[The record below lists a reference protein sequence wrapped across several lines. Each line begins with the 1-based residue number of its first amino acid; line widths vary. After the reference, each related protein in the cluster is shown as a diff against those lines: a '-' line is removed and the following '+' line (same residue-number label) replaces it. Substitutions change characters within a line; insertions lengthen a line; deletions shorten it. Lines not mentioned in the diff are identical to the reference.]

1 MDDLQDVTVKTGA
14 QQAAPGVSS
23 FDLVILKFAKFLIW
37 GVGLFAA
44 TKLVE
49 WFAQNRLKAATPA
62 TSSPS
67 QAAAST
73 AAASGSAAKAE
84 EKQPEFDEAKNKKEV
99 EAVLAR
105 AQAQAAKAGEGKLT
119 LEHMVLALAE
129 NPRFGEILSCAEG
142 LSEDELRKAVKK
154 SRVMYNHG
162 EAGMEISEPTP
173 TALSRYGRD
182 LTALARSR
190 QLDPLIGRTDEL
202 RKLFN
207 VLCRRT
213 KNNPVVLGESGVGKT
228 ALVEGL
234 AARIA
239 AGDCPPALKVW
250 GAAIIALDLGMLM
263 AGATFPGEFEQ
274 RMSAVLKELSDLPK
288 GPPPPLPGAPVLS
301 APSEPPPSSCILF
314 IDDIHNVTGPNAQ
327 QGGGVNDASMLLKPL
342 LARGEL
348 RCIGAT
354 TPDKFRRFIEK
365 DPALERRFQ
374 QLHIAQPTPAEA
386 ISILRGL
393 RARYEKH
400 HALRITDAA
409 LVAAVELS
417 HRYTADRFLPDK
429 AIDLIDE
436 AAARV
441 KLDLDQRPAALD
453 RIIRRIGQLEAE
465 RKLLRRS
472 ASVDR
477 RDALRLTELEAE
489 LAALRGQRDDMTAA
503 VDVQQSEARE
513 LVRVTSELEALHEE
527 LEAEEA
533 GRSEAALAEA
543 ADRPK
548 SDRERIAAD
557 RERTKRREQLLAKLQ
572 AAQEAARRKREAAE
586 TASKRGTWASWGG
599 SGGGE
604 VTEADVAAVIS
615 GWTGIP
621 LTKLVAS
628 ERDSLLKLGDELHR
642 RIIGQEEAVSA
653 VADAIHRSRAGL
665 KDPNGPIASF
675 LFLGPTGVGKTELAK
690 ALAAQL
696 FNTEEAM
703 VRLDMSEYMEKHAV
717 SKLIGA
723 PPGYV
728 GFDEGGQLTE
738 AVRRRPYTVVL
749 FDEVEKAHVDVFNLL
764 LQLLDDG
771 RLSDSQGRT
780 VSFKHTIIIMTS
792 NLGSGEIYKATA
804 GRGRAAAAAAAQRP
818 VAADAQIRDL
828 VMDQVRRHFPPEFLN
843 RVDEFIIFEPLTAV
857 QIRSVVALRL
867 RGLVSRLAE
876 KKVRLVLAD
885 SAMDYLAAKG
895 FDPIFGAR
903 PVKRAIQRELETP
916 LAQALLRGDFEED
929 DSIFVCAPAGQGAE
943 GQQGAEGELDF
954 RRVRPGEELPS
965 VADTAAAA
973 AAAAHAGGAA
983 ALAADASGPAS
994 TVTSS
999 SSAPAAPAG
1008 ASAEA
1013 ASAAASGAAANGT
1026 AAAAAGGG
1034 GGGSKGKGGGGPSL
1048 PPRKGAARERFDP
1061 TRVLSDKHAAG
1072 EDITADG
1079 AEANR
1084 DDFSLP
1090 TSAN

>member
-1 MDDLQDVTVKTGA
+1 MDDLQDVTVTTAA

-23 FDLVILKFAKFLIW
+23 VDLVILKFAKFLLW
-37 GVGLFAA
+37 GVSLFAA
-44 TKLVE
+44 TKLAE
-49 WFAQNRLKAATPA
+49 WFFQNKLKAATPA
-62 TSSPS
+62 AISSS

-105 AQAQAAKAGEGKLT
+105 AQAQAAKGGEGKLT

-142 LSEDELRKAVKK
+142 LTEDDLRKAVKK

-182 LTALARSR
+182 LTALARAR

-234 AARIA
+234 AQRIA
-239 AGDCPPALKVW
+239 AGDCPPALK

-288 GPPPPLPGAPVLS
+288 GPPPPLPGAPLLS
-301 APSEPPPSSCILF
+301 PPSEPPPSSCILF

-374 QLHIAQPTPAEA
+374 QLHIAQPTPPEA

-429 AIDLIDE
+429 AIDLVDE

-441 KLDLDQRPAALD
+441 KLDLDQRPAVLD

-489 LAALRGQRDDMTAA
+489 LGALRRQRDDMTAA

-513 LVRVTSELEALHEE
+513 LVRVTGELEALHEE

-533 GRSEAALAEA
+533 GRSEAALAEG

-548 SDRERIAAD
+548 TDKERIAAD
-557 RERTKRREQLLAKLQ
+557 RERTRRREELLAKLQ
-572 AAQEAARRKREAAE
+572 AAQASARLKREAAE

-599 SGGGE
+599 SGGRE
-604 VTEADVAAVIS
+604 VTEADVASVIS

-696 FNTEEAM
+696 FNAEDAM

-792 NLGSGEIYKATA
+792 NLGSSEIYKATA
-804 GRGRAAAAAAAQRP
+804 GRARTQLAATP
-818 VAADAQIRDL
+818 LAADSNIRDL

-885 SAMDYLAAKG
+885 SAMDHLAAKG

-929 DSIFVCAPAGQGAE
+929 DSIFVCAPAGE
-943 GQQGAEGELDF
+943 TELDF
-954 RRVRPGEELPS
+954 RRVRPGEELPCVS
-965 VADTAAAA
+965 DTPHAPTAATAAAA
-973 AAAAHAGGAA
+973 TAATATP
-983 ALAADASGPAS
+983 ADS
-994 TVTSS
+994 SS
-999 SSAPAAPAG
+999 SSAPAAPA
-1008 ASAEA
+1008 APAET
-1013 ASAAASGAAANGT
+1013 N
-1026 AAAAAGGG
+1026 AAAAAAAPN
-1034 GGGSKGKGGGGPSL
+1034 GSGPKASTGKGGGPSL
-1048 PPRKGAARERFDP
+1048 PPRGGKAAARERFDP
-1061 TRVLSDKHAAG
+1061 TRVLSEKHAAG
-1072 EDITADG
+1072 EDITRDG
-1079 AEANR
+1079 SEANR

>member
-1 MDDLQDVTVKTGA
+1 KEMLDKVYTIVGQSVFLGCIAYALAQLLEWYVK
-14 QQAAPGVSS
+14 P
-23 FDLVILKFAKFLIW
+23 
-37 GVGLFAA
+37 
-44 TKLVE
+44 
-49 WFAQNRLKAATPA
+49 QNRKRLPTAETASPAVSATQ
-62 TSSPS
+62 TTTGSG
-67 QAAAST
+67 QKT
-73 AAASGSAAKAE
+73 AHQEA
-84 EKQPEFDEAKNKKEV
+84 QPVFDEHSNRAEV
-99 EAVLAR
+99 DAIFAR
-105 AQAQAAKAGEGKLT
+105 AQAQCNKLGEGKMT

-142 LSEDELRKAVKK
+142 LTEEDLRKAVKK
-154 SRVMYNHG
+154 SRVMFNHSDTSLEIT
-162 EAGMEISEPTP
+162 EAPP

-182 LTALARSR
+182 ITALARKGK
-190 QLDPLIGRTDEL
+190 LDPLIGRTDEL
-202 RKLFN
+202 RRLFN
-207 VLCRRT
+207 VLSRRT

-234 AARIA
+234 AQRIA
-239 AGDCPPALKVW
+239 AGDCPPALK
-250 GAAIIALDLGMLM
+250 GAAIISLDMGMLM

-274 RMSAVLKELSDLPK
+274 RMSAVLKELSELPQQQQQDQQQRQPGG
-288 GPPPPLPGAPVLS
+288 GPPAEPAPT
-301 APSEPPPSSCILF
+301 SCILF

-354 TPDKFRRFIEK
+354 TPDKYRRFIEK

-374 QLHIAQPTPAEA
+374 TLPLSQPTVSEA

-393 RARYEKH
+393 RARYERH
-400 HALRITDAA
+400 HGLRITDAA

-417 HRYTADRFLPDK
+417 NRYTADRYLPDK

-441 KLDLDQRPAALD
+441 KLDLDQRPLLLD
-453 RIIRRIGQLEAE
+453 HIVRRISQLEAE
-465 RKLLRRS
+465 RKLLKRS
-472 ASVDR
+472 AGVDR

-489 LAALRGQRDDMTAA
+489 LSGLRNQRDDLTAR
-503 VDVQQSEARE
+503 VDKQQSEARE
-513 LVRVTSELEALHEE
+513 LQALSSELESLHEE
-527 LEAEEA
+527 LEAEES
-533 GRSEAALAEA
+533 GRSEAALAEGA
-543 ADRPK
+543 NRPK
-548 SDRERIAAD
+548 SDADRIKAD
-557 RERTKRREQLLAKLQ
+557 RERVKRREQLLTKLH
-572 AAQEAARRKREAAE
+572 AAQEAARKRRAAAE
-586 TASKRGTWASWGG
+586 ANSHRGG
-599 SGGGE
+599 SPVCPGGE
-604 VTEADVAAVIS
+604 VTEADIATVIS
-615 GWTGIP
+615 SWTGIP
-621 LTKLVAS
+621 LTKLVAT
-628 ERDSLLKLGDELHR
+628 ERDSLLRLGDELHR
-642 RIIGQEEAVSA
+642 RIIGQEEAVCA
-653 VADAIHRSRAGL
+653 VAEAIHRSRAGL

-690 ALAAQL
+690 ALASHL
-696 FNTEEAM
+696 FNAEDAM

-792 NLGSGEIYKATA
+792 NLGSGEIYRATA
-804 GRGRAAAAAAAQRP
+804 GKSREAVAAAAGASDP
-818 VAADAQIRDL
+818 QIRDL

-857 QIRSVVALRL
+857 QIRDVVGLRL
-867 RGLVSRLAE
+867 RGLISRLGE
-876 KKVRLVLAD
+876 KKIRLVLSD

-916 LAQALLRGDFEED
+916 LAQSLLRGDFEED
-929 DSIFVCAPAGQGAE
+929 DSIFVSRVAE
-943 GQQGAEGELDF
+943 RAQLTF
-954 RRVRPGEELPS
+954 LRVRPGEELPPTEDK
-965 VADTAAAA
+965 APLAAAA
-973 AAAAHAGGAA
+973 DQHHSQKPDG
-983 ALAADASGPAS
+983 DSAS
-994 TVTSS
+994 TASS
-999 SSAPAAPAG
+999 STSVVAT
-1008 ASAEA
+1008 
-1013 ASAAASGAAANGT
+1013 ANGRDVAVDSKDSGT
-1026 AAAAAGGG
+1026 KGAGGG
-1034 GGGSKGKGGGGPSL
+1034 KGALPML
-1048 PPRKGAARERFDP
+1048 PPRKTKFDP
-1061 TRVLSDKHAAG
+1061 TRALSDKHANG
-1072 EDITADG
+1072 EDITRDG
-1079 AEANR
+1079 QEANR

>member
-1 MDDLQDVTVKTGA
+1 MGYKEMLDKVYSVLGQVAAFGLLAYALTQMLEWYAKQQSRKQLPPSA
-14 QQAAPGVSS
+14 QTPPNAASMP
-23 FDLVILKFAKFLIW
+23 
-37 GVGLFAA
+37 AA
-44 TKLVE
+44 TATGS
-49 WFAQNRLKAATPA
+49 AQKAA
-62 TSSPS
+62 
-67 QAAAST
+67 
-73 AAASGSAAKAE
+73 
-84 EKQPEFDEAKNKKEV
+84 QPEAQPVFDENANRAEV
-99 EAVLAR
+99 DALIAR
-105 AQAQAAKAGEGKLT
+105 AQSQVQKTGDGKMT
-119 LEHMVLALAE
+119 MEHVILALAE

-142 LSEDELRKAVKK
+142 LSEDDLKKAIKK
-154 SRVMYNHG
+154 SRVMYNHTD
-162 EAGMEISEPTP
+162 ASVEITEPPP

-182 LTALARSR
+182 LTQLAKKGK
-190 QLDPLIGRTDEL
+190 LDPLIGRTDEL
-202 RKLFN
+202 RRLFN
-207 VLCRRT
+207 VLSRRT

-234 AARIA
+234 AQRIA
-239 AGDCPPALKVW
+239 AGDCPPELK
-250 GAAIIALDLGMLM
+250 GAAIIALDMGMLM

-274 RMSAVLKELSDLPK
+274 RMSAVLKELTELPRQAQQQQQ
-288 GPPPPLPGAPVLS
+288 PGAA
-301 APSEPPPSSCILF
+301 APAEPPPSSCILF

-354 TPDKFRRFIEK
+354 TPDKYRRFIEK

-374 QLHIAQPTPAEA
+374 TLPLSQPSVPEA
-386 ISILRGL
+386 VSILRGL
-393 RARYEKH
+393 RARYERH
-400 HALRITDAA
+400 HGLRITDAA
-409 LVAAVELS
+409 LVSAVELS
-417 HRYTADRFLPDK
+417 NRYTADRFLPDK

-441 KLDLDQRPAALD
+441 KLDLDQRPATLD
-453 RIIRRIGQLEAE
+453 RIIRRIGQLEGE

-472 ASVDR
+472 AGVDR

-489 LAALRGQRDDMTAA
+489 LSSLKNQRDDLTAR
-503 VDVQQSEARE
+503 VDKQQSEARE
-513 LVRVTSELEALHEE
+513 LQALTSELESLHEE
-527 LEAEEA
+527 LEAEDS
-533 GRSEAALAEA
+533 GRSEAAVAEA
-543 ADRPK
+543 ANRPK
-548 SDRERIAAD
+548 SDAERIKAD
-557 RERTKRREQLLAKLQ
+557 RERVKRREQLLAKLH
-572 AAQEAARRKREAAE
+572 AAQEAARKRRAAAE
-586 TASKRGTWASWGG
+586 ATSRGGG
-599 SGGGE
+599 SPVCPGGE
-604 VTEADVAAVIS
+604 VTEADIASVIS
-615 GWTGIP
+615 SWTGIP

-628 ERDSLLKLGDELHR
+628 ERDSLLRLGDELHR

-653 VADAIHRSRAGL
+653 VAEAIHRSRAGL

-690 ALAAQL
+690 ALAAYL
-696 FNTEEAM
+696 FNAGDAM

-792 NLGSGEIYKATA
+792 NLGSSEIYKATA
-804 GRGRAAAAAAAQRP
+804 GKGREAAVAVEGG
-818 VAADAQIRDL
+818 VAANPQIKEL

-843 RVDEFIIFEPLTAV
+843 RVDEFIIFEPLTAP
-857 QIRSVVALRL
+857 QIRDVVGLRL
-867 RGLVSRLAE
+867 GGLKSRLAE
-876 KKVRLVLAD
+876 KKIRLVLAD

-903 PVKRAIQRELETP
+903 PVKRAIQRELETS

-929 DSIFVCAPAGQGAE
+929 DGIFVSTAPGGAHL
-943 GQQGAEGELDF
+943 AFL
-954 RRVRPGEELPS
+954 RVRPGQEMPLTTDLP
-965 VADTAAAA
+965 ARQDAIAAAA
-973 AAAAHAGGAA
+973 TGETPAQSQQQQDGGEASSSCTTAAIGNGVVDAEGGGKGGAA
-983 ALAADASGPAS
+983 
-994 TVTSS
+994 
-999 SSAPAAPAG
+999 
-1008 ASAEA
+1008 
-1013 ASAAASGAAANGT
+1013 NG
-1026 AAAAAGGG
+1026 AGGG
-1034 GGGSKGKGGGGPSL
+1034 KAGSALPLL
-1048 PPRKGAARERFDP
+1048 PPRKAKFDP
-1061 TRVLSDKHAAG
+1061 TRALSDKHARG
-1072 EDITADG
+1072 EDISRDG
-1079 AEANR
+1079 QEANR